1 MKAYFHSLEPVEEL
15 EGGRGRASGFIMR
28 AMAEN
33 KLKHSGK
40 YRKPTFPLAPGSKMN
55 KPIEFDWRKLADKS
69 QGGLQEPGQKVHWG
83 NKGEYGASP
92 FILHHFKGAPTDTR
106 PDIKE
111 SESQRKARL
120 LFTAKSLLAKA
131 TTPKEVAQV
140 AEDLKNHFGNV
151 AEKKEEAPPPELKVS
166 EVETPKAKVAETPPP
181 PVPKV
186 EEEKPKKVFKAPKVL
201 SLGGIDAKK
210 YLAIY
215 KHEEELKDD
224 SKNPN
229 SFESSKT
236 LLYKGKGKW
245 ELLKSPEQI
254 SVKEV
259 SAFEPEGFSTD
270 YGSYRGSGTQY
281 WATRQVQIKAEK
293 RGGGSV
299 ECNSIICEGLHKAGN
314 REYHT
319 GKWVITGD
327 EVVLFLQP
335 MGGQSF
341 KSPVETPR
349 QRLVGL
355 AGGTKGSIVSRK
367 FHLRSLH
374 EYIIGRFIGE
384 YIADWET
391 ADAER
396 KKEILKTIK
405 KAEKLIQESNYLYT
419 IKYDGE
425 EYVSPEKDLS
435 DFDDSDEEG
444 EAFVWNAKN
453 IHLLS
458 TKGTEDVATWFSGDL
473 SPEEKAYVL
482 AVLNKEE
489 LPDLSEKERAKE
501 LKEEVK
507 DILSDYKKQKRGGTK
522 FPKST
527 EPIKYSKTLPLD
539 EKNPEEIKVLPIRNK
554 ARYEKAKEN
563 LLNALKDYQI
573 TPVSSVGRAPLIGK
587 ETGTMAGKKSGKG
600 VIARGVAFGFGMRRV
615 QGYGSFSTNAQH
627 PEVYKALKEFGNA
640 IVPKGWDY
648 QTIQLN
654 HNVRAKKHL
663 DTNNVGKSVIIG
675 IGDYN
680 GGDLRV
686 FSPDSSKHQ
695 DYNIKDRPI
704 LFNGAVLPHETQAF
718 SNPTEYERGKGRY
731 TIVFFRH
738 RYRPGKGNVGVGS
751 GIEDPESYQN
761 LGQPSKAEMEEM
773 FF

>member
-1 MKAYFHSLEPVEEL
+1 MKAYFHSLEPEL

-69 QGGLQEPGQKVHWG
+69 QGGLQKPGEKVHWG
-83 NKGEYGASP
+83 SKGEYGASP

-111 SESQRKARL
+111 TDAQRKARL
-120 LFTAKSLLAKA
+120 IFTAKALLAKA
-131 TTPKEVAQV
+131 TTPQQVAQV

-151 AEKKEEAPPPELKVS
+151 AEAKEEPKVEEQPPPPPELKVS
-166 EVETPKAKVAETPPP
+166 EVEAPKPKKVFKVKVAETPPP
-181 PVPKV
+181 PV
-186 EEEKPKKVFKAPKVL
+186 PKVL

-210 YLAIY
+210 YLALF
-215 KHEEELKDD
+215 KHEEELKED

-229 SFESSKT
+229 DFDNQKT

-245 ELLKSPEQI
+245 ELLKSNEQI

-259 SAFEPEGFSTD
+259 SALDPEGFSTD
-270 YGSYRGSGTQY
+270 YGSYRGSTVDY
-281 WATRQVQIKAEK
+281 WATRQVQVKAEK

-299 ECNSIICEGLHKAGN
+299 ECNSIICGGLHKAS
-314 REYHT
+314 RKEYHT
-319 GKWVITGD
+319 GEWVITGD
-327 EVVLFLQP
+327 EVVLYLQP

-355 AGGTKGSIVSRK
+355 AGGTKGALVSRK
-367 FHLRSLH
+367 FYLRSLH
-374 EYIIGRFIGE
+374 EYKIGVFLGE
-384 YIADWET
+384 YIADWEK
-391 ADAER
+391 ADADR
-396 KKEILKTIK
+396 KKDILKTIK
-405 KAEKLIQESNYLYT
+405 SANKMIQESNYLYT
-419 IKYDGE
+419 IKYEGE
-425 EYVSPEKDLS
+425 EYVSPEKDLG

-444 EAFVWNAKN
+444 EAFVWTTKN
-453 IHLLS
+453 INLLN

-473 SPEEKAYVL
+473 SPTEKAYVL
-482 AVLNKEE
+482 AVLNKKELPELPEGADRAEE
-489 LPDLSEKERAKE
+489 LR
-501 LKEEVK
+501 EETK
-507 DILSDYKKQKRGGTK
+507 SILSDYKKMRGGTK

-554 ARYEKAKEN
+554 ARYEKAKQN

-627 PEVYKALKEFGNA
+627 PEVYKALREFGNA
-640 IVPKGWDY
+640 IAPKGWDY

-738 RYRPGKGNVGVGS
+738 RYRPAKGNVGVGS
-751 GIEDPESYQN
+751 GLEDPESYQN